1 MKHPAAGIL
10 TPLCA
15 LCGDEEGR
23 CHGEAEEDMPGSF
36 QTGAHSGTSW
46 RNQSFASRALLPAL
60 DGRWR
65 GYTVPRRASLE
76 RRSKPVYCSHLRR
89 PIGLRMAGRVVGW
102 ELVAYAGSRT
112 LSRFRRG
119 WGGPLRSLQGPSDRA
134 SISLACHRQQLRGVG
149 RQPTEK
155 NLHRGGLS
163 GVGGPLAQ
171 CLAGT

>member
-1 MKHPAAGIL
+1 MAADAVKHPAAGIL

-46 RNQSFASRALLPAL
+46 KNQSFASRALLPAL

-102 ELVAYAGSRT
+102 ELVANAGST
-112 LSRFRRG
+112 WSFGSRG
-119 WGGPLRSLQGPSDRA
+119 HQPSMSPTAASWSWASANPEEPPPWRS
-134 SISLACHRQQLRGVG
+134 
-149 RQPTEK
+149 
-155 NLHRGGLS
+155 
-163 GVGGPLAQ
+163 
-171 CLAGT
+171 